1 VTDRVCRPLQR
12 SWKDGWS
19 ISGYFLLEFGGLA
32 LLDEET
38 LCVSPEKSGRPGG

>member
-19 ISGYFLLEFGGLA
+19 ISGYFLDFGGLV

-38 LCVSPEKSGRPGG
+38 LCVRPEKSGRPGG